1 METLYKVNY
10 GSQSLKILNEVIKNF
25 KNEDPFRGVRVIVSS
40 KSKALYL
47 RHNLLD
53 YLGSLLVDNS
63 SENNL
68 KIGLI
73 NVEFTD
79 FDRFCDDLFESKNK
93 IASGLLIDAVIWN
106 CLEND
111 PGSYFYEFRNHL
123 PTRTRL
129 AVLLKKLDRSS
140 AFYDFIKKVDES
152 KKLDRKTRSLISL
165 YQSVIKNLEDRNRL
179 FSRFGLG
186 IRNDNTY
193 KNQVDADK
201 FVPTVFY
208 LPELLIDHQ
217 IEQLLKIL
225 QSSNL
230 DESVFSQNLKFIVGS
245 SPLREIQEHIYL
257 KILGPLCNIF
267 NNDPTNTN
275 LKDCVTDD
283 SSMDRA
289 VIKNPDFKFIVT
301 TDAAAEIA
309 ALNNEISEDILEGES
324 PYNLTILAQSSGY
337 GKSLLKT
344 INHSS
349 IDCNGFIPAD
359 ISQSY
364 VGMVLSRFVSY
375 IQNGYGGF
383 ELWDLLSVLQDSV
396 LQKLL
401 DLKTK
406 SIYTL
411 KSDLRR
417 AAATNPDYIL
427 AVDPKLCEFE
437 NSVKEIENL
446 VDWNQV
452 VSWLKLHR
460 DLLFGENLDEQLF
473 STSQQLK
480 ALYDFNNLLEELKA
494 LEVELFEVSQEHIVQ
509 VLTSFLGSSWSLI
522 PVIGNGINYGN
533 LDTSG
538 GILTNRLYVL
548 GLLEGILP
556 SGGSDELMLSNELL
570 QYLGN
575 DSRANMLDQLL
586 KLESSVRSAKAV
598 RFFCPLN
605 EIVSSKKSV
614 VSRFFFLY
622 LAEKAKAENPVD
634 GFNGIVA
641 KDLIKF
647 KDQPYYV
654 RYPSYFSV
662 YLDSPNSLLN
672 QADALLSYFIKIS
685 DNNLDLQDTDFFQH
699 VKFKVDGLD
708 LHSKNELLKRNNL
721 ELKELELTESLEYDY
736 LSDSQLNLNFYKI
749 KAYLRCPKLYYY
761 SYVLGLDNVNELDLQ
776 LPSSQ
781 RAKGT
786 ALHCSLNYF
795 NIALKNSIKENSIKE
810 NAIQDKN
817 LWSDDPDKIRRLINI
832 SIEKYCDSF
841 SLQIVNQN
849 DYEKRLLDSQKKLLK
864 VALLEELKQFRNYVD
879 NGLTDLDSERSI
891 TYETNISNVN
901 VCFRGKIDRFE
912 KYKSSTAV
920 FRDYKVTD
928 RIKSIKTRYEK
939 PLGKINEIAIED
951 YLEAPDILQTIFYG
965 WMFKKCDQLEPD
977 EESVANIQFS
987 YEFPFSVD
995 RNSYSGQLTDKVYEN
1010 IDSLINTVSEGI
1022 LAGEFP
1028 AKASDGNCDYC
1039 SYKEICKDR
1048 TKGNWSSNYQN
1059 SIIGRI
1065 SSTSQD

>member
-10 GSQSLKILNEVIKNF
+10 GPQSLKILNEVIKNF

-40 KSKALYL
+40 KAKALYL

-63 SENNL
+63 SESNL

-79 FDRFCDDLFESKNK
+79 FDRFCDDLFESKDK
-93 IASGLLIDAVIWN
+93 IASGLLVDAVIWN

-123 PTRTRL
+123 PTRNRL

-152 KKLDRKTRSLISL
+152 KELDRKTRSLISL
-165 YQSVIKNLEDRNRL
+165 YQGVIKILEDRNRL
-179 FSRFGLG
+179 FSRFGFG

-193 KNQVDADK
+193 KNQVEAGK

-225 QSSNL
+225 QSPSLN
-230 DESVFSQNLKFIVGS
+230 ESVFSQNLKFIVGS
-245 SPLREIQEHIYL
+245 SPLSEIQEHIYL

-267 NNDPTNTN
+267 NNDPSNTN
-275 LKDCVTDD
+275 LKDCVSNDN
-283 SSMDRA
+283 SMDPA

-309 ALNNEISEDILEGES
+309 ALNNEISADILEGES

-383 ELWDLLSVLQDSV
+383 ELWDLLSVLQDSA
-396 LQKLL
+396 LQKLV

-417 AAATNPDYIL
+417 AAANNPDYIL

-460 DLLFGENLDEQLF
+460 DLLFKENLDEQLF

-494 LEVELFEVSQEHIVQ
+494 LEGELFEVSQEHIVQ

-522 PVIGNGINYGN
+522 PVIGNGIKYGN

-538 GILTNRLYVL
+538 GIMTNRLYVL

-575 DSRANMLDQLL
+575 DSRVNMLDQLL

-622 LAEKAKAENPVD
+622 LAEKAKAESPVD

-662 YLDSPNSLLN
+662 YLDSPNNLLN

-685 DNNLDLQDTDFFQH
+685 DNNLDLKDTDFFQH
-699 VKFKVDGLD
+699 FKFKVDGSDLD
-708 LHSKNELLKRNNL
+708 GKNELLKRNNL
-721 ELKELELTESLEYDY
+721 ELKELELTESLAIDN
-736 LSDSQLNLNFYKI
+736 LSDYQLNLNFYKI
-749 KAYLRCPKLYYY
+749 KAYLKCPKLYYY
-761 SYVLGLDNVNELDLQ
+761 SYVLGLDSINELDLQ

-781 RAKGT
+781 KAKGT

-795 NIALKNSIKENSIKE
+795 NIALKN
-810 NAIQDKN
+810 AIQENTIQDQN
-817 LWSDDPDKIRRLINI
+817 LWSDDPDKIRRLINN

-841 SLQIVNQN
+841 NLQIVNQN
-849 DYEKRLLDSQKKLLK
+849 DYEKRLLDSQKQLLK
-864 VALLEELKQFRNYVD
+864 VALLEELKQFRNYVHQ
-879 NGLTDLDSERSI
+879 GLTDLDSELSI
-891 TYETNISNVN
+891 TYKTNISNIN
-901 VCFRGKIDRFE
+901 VCFKGKIDRLE
-912 KYKSSTAV
+912 KYDSSTAV

-939 PLGKINEIAIED
+939 PLGRINEIAIQD
-951 YLEAPDILQTIFYG
+951 YLNVPDILQTIFYG
-965 WMFKKCDQLEPD
+965 WMFKKCDQLELD
-977 EESVANIQFS
+977 KDSVADIQFS

-1010 IDSLINTVSEGI
+1010 IDRLLNAVSEGI
-1022 LAGEFP
+1022 LAHEFP
-1028 AKASDGNCDYC
+1028 AKVTKENCDYC

-1048 TKGNWSSNYQN
+1048 TKGNWNSNYQI

-1065 SSTSQD
+1065 TSVSQD